1 MKKRIFVETT
11 IGKSITL
18 FASKPRIADGSW
30 HVVDWEKAAEIILKH
45 KPKKATLGMPEGW
58 EITKAVIFENGELK
72 NPLTPMITSWG
83 TFVLQLDDSNVY
95 HLCFKK
101 GKDPKSSYYRAWPK
115 CLAAKLRDEAAIW

>member
-30 HVVDWEKAAEIILKH
+30 HVIDWKKAAEIILKH

-58 EITKAVIFENGELK
+58 EITEDVVFKNGK
-72 NPLTPMITSWG
+72 PLDPRTVMMTSWG
-83 TFVLQLDDSNVY
+83 TFALRLNDGDVY

-101 GKDPKSSYYRAWPK
+101 VKNPRNSYYRAWPK
-115 CLAAKLRDEAAIW
+115 CLAAKLKDEAAIW